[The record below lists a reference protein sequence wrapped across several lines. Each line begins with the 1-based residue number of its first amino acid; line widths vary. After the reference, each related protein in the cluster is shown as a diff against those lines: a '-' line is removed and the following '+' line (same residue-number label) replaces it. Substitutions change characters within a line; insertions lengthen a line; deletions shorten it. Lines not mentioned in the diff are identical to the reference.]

1 MDIEQLRIERKSAW
15 DRVKRAKLALDSAR
29 STLKEA
35 EAEHFSASESYK
47 TIDYRLAEVD
57 GRLAHLED
65 AGKEAKKISE
75 AEAMSIIAGMSR
87 EEVQRMIDQLEQTV
101 VSPDP
106 RGEMEL
112 GLEED

>member
-1 MDIEQLRIERKSAW
+1 MDIEQLRIDRKCAW
-15 DRVKRAKLALDSAR
+15 ERVKKAKLALDAAR
-29 STLKEA
+29 AAFKAA
-35 EAEHFSASESYK
+35 EAEHFSAAESYQ

-65 AGKEAKKISE
+65 AGKENKKISE
-75 AEAMSIIAGMSR
+75 AEALSIIAGMSR

-106 RGEMEL
+106 RGEMKL